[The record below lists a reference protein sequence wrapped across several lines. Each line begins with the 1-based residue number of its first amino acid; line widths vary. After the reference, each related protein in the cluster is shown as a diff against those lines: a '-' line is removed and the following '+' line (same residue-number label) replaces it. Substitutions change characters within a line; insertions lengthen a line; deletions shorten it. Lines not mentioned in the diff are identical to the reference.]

1 MKTKSK
7 PGLLRFTLELLAY
20 GNSYYIERIPE
31 LEKVLAKQPRR
42 LQLDMIGDGEIPADL
57 ALLIRSILIQR
68 APRTRLVTNARSSLR
83 GGALLVWLLGDTRII
98 REDARVFF
106 RRADVSDD
114 ADDREVWK
122 DEQPK
127 YSDSYSETD
136 PDEADYAR
144 VLEVIN
150 EFLPVKELVGR
161 PIPMSVLRELGLV
174 ENQELDH
181 FLAAALGQT
190 PATPEIGPK
199 NPSTKKFA
207 CDQKAAQPNQLED

>member
-31 LEKVLAKQPRR
+31 LEKVLARKPRR
-42 LQLDMIGDGEIPADL
+42 LQLDLIGDGEIPADL

-68 APRTRLVTNARSSLR
+68 APGTRLVTNARSSLR
-83 GGALLVWLLGDTRII
+83 GGALLVWLLGDSRII

-106 RRADVSDD
+106 RPADVSDD

-122 DEQPK
+122 DEPPK

-161 PIPMSVLRELGLV
+161 PIPVSVLRELGLA
-174 ENQELDH
+174 ENEKLDH

-190 PATPEIGPK
+190 RATPEIEPK
-199 NPSTKKFA
+199 NPAKKKFA
-207 CDQKAAQPNQLED
+207 CDQKAG